1 MKANRDFNFAINLL
15 ALCQLSYKVCECV
28 WGGGGIDEAY
38 ILFEVERMI
47 NRQIEGIIVSN

>member
-15 ALCQLSYKVCECV
+15 SLCQLSYKVCVC
-28 WGGGGIDEAY
+28 GGGIDEAY

-47 NRQIEGIIVSN
+47 NRQIEGIKVSN

>member
-15 ALCQLSYKVCECV
+15 ALCPLSYKVCVCV
-28 WGGGGIDEAY
+28 WGIDEAY